1 MGFAQTQP
9 PPTNQTDR
17 EAFTITR
24 WQLDLQIVP
33 TDGTLSAS
41 GRVTLRNDSL
51 VPQSEAVLQVSST
64 LAWQSIQLGDKP
76 AAFTRHEL
84 KTDLDHTGAM
94 SEAVVALPR
103 PVAPKGTIEL
113 DINYSGT
120 IPLDARR
127 LSDSSSGHIPL
138 EVAEAS
144 DWDRIS
150 EQYSIVRGAGYV
162 AWYPVALEPDSLAWP
177 QRFFDHLGAWR
188 ERHRASQLSTD
199 VCVRAVMP
207 AGFTV
212 VASGKSRPPMAS
224 SSGRNK
230 CVGFDFDL
238 SSYRVPVLAAALF
251 GVADREHA
259 TAYYLGSR
267 PAALDVLAAFEQA
280 EKDLAS
286 WFTPRADSKS
296 TMVQLPGAHIAAFE
310 SGPFLATPFD
320 ARDKLL
326 LQTNAARQIAHA
338 SFTSPRLWIDEG
350 VAQFAQTLIHER
362 AGGRKGMLE
371 FMNSRSALLAQ
382 VEDSLLQTDDEIRGD
397 ALVTSH
403 NDVLIRLKAMFVWT
417 MLRDMLG
424 DAPLQRALAAYR
436 AEDDKEPSYVQRLL
450 ERESQLG
457 GKKKDLEWFFDDWIY
472 RDRGLPEF
480 KIADVLVRPT
490 LQNTF
495 TVVVTVENTG
505 GAGAEVPV
513 SVSTAAGE
521 RAERLLVPAGQKATV
536 RVTAPAQ
543 PLSVTVNDGSVPEAD
558 RSNNTAKIEK
568 K

>member
-1 MGFAQTQP
+1 MPTQP
-9 PPTNQTDR
+9 DR

-33 TDGTLSAS
+33 ADGTLSAS
-41 GRVTLRNDSL
+41 GKLTLRNDSL
-51 VPQSEAVLQVSST
+51 IPQAEAVLQVSST
-64 LAWQSIQLGDKP
+64 LAWQSIELAGKP
-76 AAFTRHEL
+76 AEFSRRDL
-84 KTDLDHTGAM
+84 KTDFDHTGAM
-94 SEAVVALPR
+94 SEAIIALPH
-103 PVAPKGTIEL
+103 PVAPRATIEL
-113 DINYSGT
+113 DVNYSGT

-127 LSDSSSGHIPL
+127 LTESSGGRIPL

-150 EQYSIVRGAGYV
+150 NEYSILRGAGYV
-162 AWYPVALEPDSLAWP
+162 AWYPVALEPDSLAYP

-199 VCVRAVMP
+199 VCVRALMP

-212 VASGKSRPPMAS
+212 VASGKSRPPAAS

-238 SSYRVPVLAAALF
+238 SSDRVPVLAAAGF

-259 TAYYLGSR
+259 VAYYLGSR

-280 EKDLAS
+280 EKDLATWS
-286 WFTPRADSKS
+286 AIVFTPHAKS
-296 TMVQLPGAHIAAFE
+296 AMVQLPGAHIAAFE

-320 ARDKLL
+320 TRDKLL
-326 LQTNAARQIAHA
+326 LETNAARQIAHA
-338 SFTSPRLWIDEG
+338 SFSAPRLWIDEG
-350 VAQFAQTLIHER
+350 IAQFAQTIVRER
-362 AGGRKGMLE
+362 AGGRKAAIE
-371 FMNSRSALLAQ
+371 FMNTRTALLAQ

-397 ALVTSH
+397 PLVTSH
-403 NDVLIRLKAMFVWT
+403 NDVLIRLKAMFVWA

-424 DAPLQRALAAYR
+424 DAALQRALAAYR
-436 AEDDKEPSYVQRLL
+436 AEDDKEPSYMQRLL
-450 ERESQLG
+450 EREAQSG
-457 GKKKDLEWFFDDWIY
+457 GPKKDLEWFFDDWIY

-480 KIADVLVRPT
+480 KIVDVLVRPT
-490 LQNTF
+490 LRDTF

-513 SVSTAAGE
+513 VVSMGAGE
-521 RAERLLVPAGQKATV
+521 KIVERTERLLVPAGQKATV
-536 RVTAPAQ
+536 RVTVPAP
-543 PLSVTVNDGSVPEAD
+543 PVSVTVNDGSVPEAD
-558 RSNNTAKIEK
+558 RRNNTSVVEK